1 MLQEQWKDDF
11 KQEFSQKQ
19 YMGRIN
25 TAFGADTVEG
35 IIDALKQDSS
45 SWAKE
50 VINDLQKAS
59 PLSLKTTFELL
70 KRGKGQNLPECLK
83 MEFRVSQNL
92 LQYDDFF
99 TGVTARKF
107 FTENTLLILILFHF
121 IYRSYHQNK

>member
-1 MLQEQWKDDF
+1 
-11 KQEFSQKQ
+11 
-19 YMGRIN
+19 MGRIN